1 MFIKK
6 NRFSFPYHFTDYGI
20 LSGIITKATEL
31 PLDEQ
36 KTYTLVIKATD
47 GQRSSTTSLMIT
59 TFNPVNLVTIYLQ
72 MTMEQYLLQDT
83 EGALMYDVFRI
94 SDLTKTIEL
103 NYFQLK
109 DNEVHDF

>member
-6 NRFSFPYHFTDYGI
+6 NRSSFSNHFTEYGI

-59 TFNPVNLVTIYLQ
+59 TFNPVNLVTMYLQ
-72 MTMEQYLLQDT
+72 MTMEQYLDNET
-83 EGALMYDVFRI
+83 ALMYDVFRI

-103 NYFQLK
+103 NYFQLR
-109 DNEVHDF
+109 DNEVHDV

>member
-20 LSGIITKATEL
+20 LSGILTKATEL

-59 TFNPVNLVTIYLQ
+59 TFNPVNLVTMYLQ
-72 MTMEQYLLQDT
+72 MTMEQYLDNKT
-83 EGALMYDVFRI
+83 ALMYDVFRI

-103 NYFQLK
+103 DYFQLR
-109 DNEVHDF
+109 DNEVHDV